1 MLYPAHCRKNV
12 PLHLALQPRKILFYK
27 IAPSQITVNKI
38 ILNYLQFQIIFFC
51 TQKSIS
57 NAGPPSERCSYRRV
71 RLRFDQIA
79 NASNAESADNAKHL
93 CNNNVSASEP
103 RPFLRFSFLTVVV
116 QPVRKYV
123 VKSRGSRLICF
134 PRQVLWQ
141 IRRATNALSF
151 QLLTLIAA
159 YWLRIGPIVRP
170 YQPPFSIF
178 IISFWSFCRKC
189 PLKKGYKLLNYDRSP
204 LFDLIESFLHSRS
217 LIAYGLVGR
226 SSKNHFY
233 LENCPAFNGSP
244 VTCLRTC
251 LSKVEFQ
258 EHAFFLLTVF
268 GTNIYAMY
276 RPHKV
281 LQAILQDIQL
291 LGLVNCQCGC
301 WIRRAGHV
309 WYRWSVVCPV
319 HIGGMPAQY
328 I

>member
-1 MLYPAHCRKNV
+1 MWKPANAPPPLLLLTSFCRLVINPRIMSIPGSFGKYQYIRLMRAAYILQNVISCQMLYPAHCRKNV

-27 IAPSQITVNKI
+27 IAPSQMTVNKI

-178 IISFWSFCRKC
+178 IISF
-189 PLKKGYKLLNYDRSP
+189 
-204 LFDLIESFLHSRS
+204 
-217 LIAYGLVGR
+217 
-226 SSKNHFY
+226 
-233 LENCPAFNGSP
+233 
-244 VTCLRTC
+244 
-251 LSKVEFQ
+251 
-258 EHAFFLLTVF
+258 
-268 GTNIYAMY
+268 
-276 RPHKV
+276 
-281 LQAILQDIQL
+281 
-291 LGLVNCQCGC
+291 
-301 WIRRAGHV
+301 
-309 WYRWSVVCPV
+309 
-319 HIGGMPAQY
+319 
-328 I
+328 